1 MFKLR
6 TSLLAAPLLAAAL
19 STAAPQPARAAV
31 EETSLALPALALIF
45 APIYI
50 ADAKGFWTKHDLKV
64 KLHDIVGIGSMNAV
78 FAGSVDF
85 SSSSGPTV
93 IRAFVRGQKVIAIG
107 ETLQMLPFEV
117 VLRKEL
123 ADQMGIT
130 PQSPGDKRAL
140 SLKGKKVSMISPN
153 TIVHAYLR
161 YWLRQHKVDPERDIT
176 LAYMPPEAGL
186 AALKTGAIDAYNQG
200 LPWTEIAVQQGLAV
214 RISSTTIGDLKEL
227 SPVSSNVIDTRADFC
242 NQKPSVCTKMMQGVT
257 EAMRFMLDNPKE
269 SVEILEKKMPGLDH
283 TVFVNSFEPLRKGT
297 PRSSKV
303 TETSMANAQ
312 KLMLL
317 GGMMKE
323 DEKLS
328 SFKDVYTDKYAE

>member
-1 MFKLR
+1 MFGLR
-6 TSLLAAPLLAAAL
+6 KTLLAAPALAAAIV
-19 STAAPQPARAAV
+19 AAPPPTKAAV

-50 ADAKGFWTKHDLKV
+50 AEAKGYWTQNELNV

-93 IRAFVRGQKVIAIG
+93 IRAHVRGQKVLAIG

-130 PQSPGDKRAL
+130 SQSPGDKRAQ

-161 YWLRQHKVDPERDIT
+161 YWLRQHQIDPERDIT
-176 LAYMPPEAGL
+176 LAYMPPETGL

-214 RISSTTIGDLKEL
+214 RISSTTIGDLTDL
-227 SPVSSNVIDTRADFC
+227 SPVSSNVIDTRSDFC
-242 NQKPSVCTKMMQGVT
+242 DQKPSVCTKMMKGVT
-257 EAMRFMLDNPKE
+257 AAMRFMLDNPTE
-269 SVEILEKKMPGLDH
+269 SVDILEKKMPGLDH

-328 SFKDVYTDKYAE
+328 SFKDIYTDKYAE